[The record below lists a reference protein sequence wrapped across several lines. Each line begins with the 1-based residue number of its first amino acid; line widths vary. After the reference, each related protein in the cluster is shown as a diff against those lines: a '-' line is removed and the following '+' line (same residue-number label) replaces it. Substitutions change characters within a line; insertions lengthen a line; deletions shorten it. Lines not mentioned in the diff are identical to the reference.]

1 MILLNQDTVNT
12 AVFTLSELTTISNP
26 YYLFEFISE
35 NTNVSKIF
43 TGVDTSTNKDLYNQ
57 FSIEL
62 TSGAEN
68 LKNSIM
74 QLPVKGYY
82 TYNVYSM
89 VTEGNLDI
97 NNITELV
104 ESGKVYVDD
113 AVNPVKKSYAGG
125 NNSKVVY
132 NG

>member
-12 AVFTLSELTTISNP
+12 SIFTLSELTTISNP
-26 YYLFEFISE
+26 YYLFEFKSE
-35 NTNVSKIF
+35 NTNISKIF
-43 TGVDTSTNKDLYNQ
+43 TGLDVSTNKDLYNE

-62 TSGAEN
+62 TSGVED
-68 LKNSIM
+68 LTNSVIK
-74 QLPVKGYY
+74 LPVKGYY

-97 NNITELV
+97 NNVTELV

-113 AVNPVKKSYAGG
+113 AVNPVKKSYTGG

>member
-12 AVFTLSELTTISNP
+12 SIFTLTELTTISNP
-26 YYLFEFISE
+26 YYLFEFTSE
-35 NTNVSKIF
+35 NTNISKIF
-43 TGVDTSTNKDLYNQ
+43 TGVDISTNKDLYNE
-57 FSIEL
+57 FNIEL
-62 TSGAEN
+62 TQGKEN
-68 LKNSIM
+68 LTNSVIN
-74 QLPVKGYY
+74 LFIKGYY
-82 TYNVYSM
+82 KYNIYSM

-97 NNITELV
+97 NNVTELV

-113 AVNPVKKSYAGG
+113 AVNPVKKSYTGG